1 MERITAAEFRK
12 QTKQHK
18 YRARKT
24 TVDGITFHSKAEAE
38 YYLGLKLL
46 KKAGDVIDFSL
57 QPRYEVIA
65 SYKHPETGKKVQP
78 TYYVADFLVTYADGH
93 TEVVDVKG
101 MRTPEYKIKK
111 KLFESKYGVPIKE
124 IS

>member
-1 MERITAAEFRK
+1 MIRH
-12 QTKQHK
+12 QTHHK
-18 YRARKT
+18 YGAKRT
-24 TVDGITFHSKAEAE
+24 TVDGITFSSKAEAE

-46 KKAGDVIDFSL
+46 KRAGTILDFTL
-57 QPRYEVIA
+57 QPRYTLLEA
-65 SYKHPETGKKVQP
+65 YKHPLTGKKVQGID
-78 TYYVADFLVTYADGH
+78 YVADFLVTYPDGH

-101 MRTPEYKIKK
+101 MRTEAYKIKK